1 MSRFNFLV
9 SDVSI
14 FSVYSPLQML
24 FFRPIYLQNLDIHR
38 CRCSFLDRYICK
50 TLIFTVADA
59 LLATNVSAP
68 CFSLNLQIL
77 FTLPVMYN
85 CIYILP
91 FLGFEDTPFANF
103 ASTFHIF
110 DNMRILLIEI
120 LHPQFALSITCRFRA
135 EIVHPQFSK
144 IYYRRYIRNARPVK
158 FYYLIHQACD
168 NVQAENK
175 WNTFQ

>member
-24 FFRPIYLQNLDIHR
+24 FFRPMYLQNLDIRH
-38 CRCSFLDRYICK
+38 CRCSFLDRCICK

-59 LLATNVSAP
+59 LFGTNVSAP

-77 FTLPVMYN
+77 FTPPVMYN

-91 FLGFEDTPFANF
+91 FLGFEDTLFANF
-103 ASTFHIF
+103 ASASHIF
-110 DNMRILLIEI
+110 DNVRMLLIEI
-120 LHPQFALSITCRFRA
+120 VHPKFALSMTCRY
-135 EIVHPQFSK
+135 FSYSLSS
-144 IYYRRYIRNARPVK
+144 I
-158 FYYLIHQACD
+158 
-168 NVQAENK
+168 
-175 WNTFQ
+175 

>member
-24 FFRPIYLQNLDIHR
+24 FFRPMYLQDFDIHC

-59 LLATNVSAP
+59 LFGTNISATY
-68 CFSLNLQIL
+68 FSLNLQML
-77 FTLPVMYN
+77 FSLPIIYN

-91 FLGFEDTPFANF
+91 FLGFEDTAFANF
-103 ASTFHIF
+103 ASTSHVF
-110 DNMRILLIEI
+110 DNMRMLLIEI
-120 LHPQFALSITCRFRA
+120 LHPQLALSMTCRCS
-135 EIVHPQFSK
+135 PQKLHIFNSIKSIIADTPPSK
-144 IYYRRYIRNARPVK
+144 
-158 FYYLIHQACD
+158 
-168 NVQAENK
+168 
-175 WNTFQ
+175 

>member
-24 FFRPIYLQNLDIHR
+24 FFRPMYLQDFDIHC
-38 CRCSFLDRYICK
+38 CRCSFGNQRIC
-50 TLIFTVADA
+50 TLLFFELAD
-59 LLATNVSAP
+59 TFHPTCHV
-68 CFSLNLQIL
+68 
-77 FTLPVMYN
+77 N

-144 IYYRRYIRNARPVK
+144 IHYRRYIRNARPVK

-175 WNTFQ
+175 LDTFQ

>member
-24 FFRPIYLQNLDIHR
+24 FFRPMYLQNLDIHR

-59 LLATNVSAP
+59 LFGTNISATY
-68 CFSLNLQIL
+68 FSLNLQML
-77 FTLPVMYN
+77 FSLPIIYN

-91 FLGFEDTPFANF
+91 FLGFEDTAFANF
-103 ASTFHIF
+103 ASTSHVF
-110 DNMRILLIEI
+110 DNMRMLLIEI
-120 LHPQFALSITCRFRA
+120 LHPQLALSITCRYIPQKFHILNFRKSTIA
-135 EIVHPQFSK
+135 DISS
-144 IYYRRYIRNARPVK
+144 
-158 FYYLIHQACD
+158 
-168 NVQAENK
+168 
-175 WNTFQ
+175 TSFQQSSTL